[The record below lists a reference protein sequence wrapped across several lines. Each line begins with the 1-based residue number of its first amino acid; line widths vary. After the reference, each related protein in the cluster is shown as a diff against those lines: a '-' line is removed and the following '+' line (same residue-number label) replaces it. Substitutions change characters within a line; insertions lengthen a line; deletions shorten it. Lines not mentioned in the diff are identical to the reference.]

1 MSETMQETANE
12 EPIPFTGKNEA
23 VSDEIVPFIER
34 VEEAQ
39 SRIDDIIAEAKEK
52 CAPMRDEIKD
62 IKLDCHE
69 ATNVARAA
77 MNHVVSKRR
86 AAARMATKE
95 GRMAPDHLKVALEIL
110 AAMPEEN
117 DPF

>member
-1 MSETMQETANE
+1 MSEAMQETTNE

-23 VSDEIVPFIER
+23 ASDEVVPFIHKIED
-34 VEEAQ
+34 AQ
-39 SRIDDIIAEAKEK
+39 SRIDGIIAEAKEK
-52 CAPMRDEIKD
+52 CAPMRDEIKE

-86 AAARMATKE
+86 AAVRMVTKE
-95 GRMAPDHLKVALEIL
+95 GRMAPDHLKAALEIL

-117 DPF
+117 DQF